1 MSPPDLGAQLGRLM
15 DSAAGQ
21 TRQGNVFSLTLAT
34 VKNIKDDQKLNRVR
48 CLPIGAP
55 DGELTDWCYVM
66 TPMGGKERGLF
77 LFPQVGD
84 LVVLGY
90 LENDPH
96 RPIVLGSFWNTESP
110 PPLKVADG
118 KAEDYCL
125 KTPQKVEMSLH
136 DENKKQKLTIKMPS
150 GIVVEI
156 NDETQTVTTKNKG
169 GDTALTMKLKD
180 GEIEVKAKSKLT
192 LSAGQAS
199 VTLEKNGKITVKG
212 SGDVTLDGK
221 SVSAKAKGTASI
233 QGMDVSVKATKDLS
247 LKSTGTASLKGTL
260 LKLN

>member
-125 KTPQKVEMSLH
+125 KTPNKVDLSLH
-136 DENKKQKLTIKMPS
+136 DEKSKQKLTITMPS

-156 NDETQTVTTKNKG
+156 DDEKQTVTTKNKG
-169 GDTALTMKLKD
+169 GDTSMTMKMKD
-180 GEIEVKAKSKLT
+180 GEIELKAKNKLT

-199 VTLEKNGKITVKG
+199 VTLESGGDITIKG
-212 SGDVTLDGK
+212 SNKIAIEGTSIDG
-221 SVSAKAKGTASI
+221 KAKGQMNL
-233 QGMDVSVKATKDLS
+233 QGTDVGVKANKDVNVNA
-247 LKSTGTASLKGTL
+247 TANVNLKGL
-260 LKLN
+260 FVNLN